1 MTAEEVKQFEQAKR
15 QFVEKMVE
23 KLRVAPKS
31 YRELEILPPDPR
43 DTGYLKK
50 KQQTFSYV
58 ILYCFGSHSNI
69 CKIIHHFHNVA
80 PRLVA
85 LYYKALFN

>member
-31 YRELEILPPDPR
+31 YRELEILPPDPG

-50 KQQTFSYV
+50 KAADVFLCYSVLFWFS
-58 ILYCFGSHSNI
+58 LKH
-69 CKIIHHFHNVA
+69 
-80 PRLVA
+80 L
-85 LYYKALFN
+85 